1 VRWFRKIA
9 VGGSSNGDRQR
20 GQVVVLFALALI
32 VILGMVSIAID
43 GGFGLVQ
50 ARRAQNGADFA
61 SVAGARML
69 ASMCQGGVSPTNLSI
84 NQEIQDVIDQNAPG
98 VGTNWT
104 GNYLDAG
111 GAMIPKGGGGNY
123 TTADGGSAPGTA
135 CGVEVTLRPN
145 WQPYFAQVIGQST
158 QKTQANARSIYSPN
172 VGTGAAIVALDEVSP
187 HQVLGGGKGSF
198 NVYGT
203 LAANSTVPYDPWGS
217 NHNGK
222 RYVDVVDAKG
232 DSNLI
237 LHGDM
242 QIVGNNWP
250 LDWCFGVNSVGGDS
264 GTLYNGTPPNNPI
277 CYGGSGSANVNLQ
290 YNHIINPN
298 SSPLADP
305 LGVGSGGS
313 GLADPFDKASGA
325 GFTQGLCLGQS
336 QPPSISAL
344 PAEVGGITTLQPG
357 DYTFPVILPDTAHPS
372 GNVRLADCSGA
383 FQLDPN
389 TIAVYPGAFRF
400 EQGVYFSPPVGASV
414 KGNNV
419 MVGTGAPVPVAGNV
433 PGSTSNN
440 GNGNGNGNNVF
451 VASGTGNGAPCFPSG
466 VTTTAGAAET
476 DGSHKCGGT
485 SNYGVI
491 TRNQSSFQIDNNT
504 YGTGGNFSLMLGGAG
519 TIKLSAP
526 TTGPFKDIALFQN
539 RKVPGNFGFNAVAGD
554 SAAITID
561 SFNGSAVVYNVSLPC
576 RGYPM
581 VSGSCTN
588 SSNKP
593 ASNPFDYWDDGIT
606 FHNGG
611 TLQAG
616 IGAGNHPNPSSGS
629 VTINGP
635 CIVEDFNTDGNTT
648 ITIDG
653 SKNQYALPGVV
664 SSGNPPIV
672 G

>member
-1 VRWFRKIA
+1 MA
-9 VGGSSNGDRQR
+9 AGGSSHRNRQG
-20 GQVVVLFALALI
+20 GQVIVLFALALI

-50 ARRAQNGADFA
+50 ARRAQNGADFG

-69 ASMCQGGVSPTNLSI
+69 AGMCQGGVAPTNLSI

-104 GNYLDAG
+104 GNYLNAG
-111 GAMIPKGGGGNY
+111 GGFIPKAGGGNY
-123 TTADGGSAPGTA
+123 TTADLGTAPGVA
-135 CGVEVTLRPN
+135 CGVEVTLKPN

-158 QKTQANARSIYSPN
+158 QKTKANARSIYSP
-172 VGTGAAIVALDEVSP
+172 TKTLGAGIVALDEVSP
-187 HQVLGGGKGSF
+187 HQVLGGGTGSF
-198 NVYGT
+198 NVFGT
-203 LAANSTVPYDPWGS
+203 IAANSIVPYDPWGS

-232 DSNLI
+232 NSNLI

-242 QIVGNNWP
+242 QTVGNNWP
-250 LDWCFGVNSVGGDS
+250 LDWCFGVNSTNSGDS
-264 GTLYNGTPPNNPI
+264 GTLYNGPPPNNPI
-277 CYGGSGSANVNLQ
+277 CYAGSGSANVTLQ
-290 YNHIINPN
+290 YNNIISKPT
-298 SSPLADP
+298 PLADP
-305 LGVGSGGS
+305 LGNGSGGT

-325 GFTQGLCLGQS
+325 GFTQGLCLGES
-336 QPPSISAL
+336 QPPSISTL

-357 DYTFPVILPDTAHPS
+357 DYTFPVILPDAAHPS
-372 GNVRLADCSGA
+372 GNVRLADCTGVFEA
-383 FQLDPN
+383 DPN
-389 TIAVYPGAFRF
+389 TIAVYPGIFRF
-400 EQGVYFSPPVGASV
+400 EKGVSFSPPSGASV
-414 KGNNV
+414 RGNNV
-419 MVGTGAPVPVAGNV
+419 TVATGAPVPVAGNV
-433 PGSTSNN
+433 PGYVNNNNN
-440 GNGNGNGNNVF
+440 GNGNGNGGVF
-451 VASGTGNGAPCFPSG
+451 VATGTGNGAPCFPSG
-466 VTTTAGAAET
+466 VKTTAGSAET
-476 DGSHKCGGT
+476 DGSHACGGT

-491 TRNQSSFQIDNNT
+491 SRNQSSFQIDYNT

-519 TIKLSAP
+519 TITLSAP

-539 RKVPGNFGFNAVAGD
+539 RNVPGNFGFNAVAGD

-588 SSNKP
+588 NSTKP
-593 ASNPFDYWDDGIT
+593 STNPFDYWDDGIT

-616 IGAGNHPNPSSGS
+616 IGAGTHPNPSTGS
-629 VTINGP
+629 VTIKGP
-635 CIVEDFNTDGNTT
+635 CIVEDFNTDGSTT

-653 SKNQYALPGVV
+653 SNNQYSLPGVV